1 MLILIVIQIMIGI
14 IWVISL
20 EHTNAVLHS
29 VVVMKIEIVI
39 VHDIDLGE
47 EVDHNLELVL
57 SVGKTV

>member
-1 MLILIVIQIMIGI
+1 MIGI